1 MSICPIRSGGTRI
14 YKLEHADAENV
25 ANIINNVYQGSSNRS
40 GGFFF
45 FVPGRA
51 RNQNQGSLAGNVTA
65 EAYPTLNAVII
76 STATQRNFTLIT
88 QFVEKLDTPTP
99 EGQREVTKLIR
110 LEYANAEDTEDL
122 LEDVWGEDA
131 AGDRGGFN
139 FGRFLARGGTMEQ
152 NDINSLRGQVQVEA
166 DNQTNSVLVTT
177 AQRYMPQVEAMI
189 RELDFVRGQV
199 WIDIQI
205 LEVTLD
211 ESTKLGVELTARERG
226 LFGAEVRNRNPLV
239 GEFGAELGL

>member
-1 MSICPIRSGGTRI
+1 MLPILSTMSI
-14 YKLEHADAENV
+14 KAQN
-25 ANIINNVYQGSSNRS
+25 NRS

-51 RNQNQGSLAGNVTA
+51 RNQNQGSLAGSVTA

-88 QFVEKLDTPTP
+88 QFVEELDTPTP

-110 LEYANAEDTEDL
+110 LEYANAEEIEDL
-122 LEDVWGEDA
+122 LEDVWGENS
-131 AGDRGGFN
+131 GGGGFD
-139 FGRFLARGGTMEQ
+139 FGRFIARGGTLEQ

-177 AQRYMPQVEAMI
+177 AQRYMAEVEAMI
-189 RELDFVRGQV
+189 RELDFCAG
-199 WIDIQI
+199 
-205 LEVTLD
+205 TGLD
-211 ESTKLGVELTARERG
+211 
-226 LFGAEVRNRNPLV
+226 
-239 GEFGAELGL
+239 